1 MTDLL
6 HEDAQPA
13 ERAKPPLYLHIAG
26 ELQDRIVRGVYPV
39 SSLLPAEAELT
50 QEFGTSRNTVRE
62 ALRLLV
68 ERGLVRRRQGSGTT
82 VTATAPNVQ
91 YVLSVNKLDD
101 LFASARDTYYALH
114 SIESARLDSEAA
126 ARIGA
131 LPGET
136 WLLVTGVRWTE
147 RGGTALA
154 HIESY
159 VPLAFKSIVDG
170 FWNVQQ
176 SPFYAVLEKETGFG
190 VEEVIQDVRALA
202 MPRPVANT
210 FGLPEGS
217 ISLQVTRRYTT
228 RAGTLIA
235 SVNWHR
241 GDQFTYNMRMNRS
254 FGREAPGGRAEEG
267 GP

>member
-1 MTDLL
+1 MTDIL

-13 ERAKPPLYLHIAG
+13 ERAKAPLYLYIAG

-39 SSLLPAEAELT
+39 ASLVPAEAELT

-68 ERGLVRRRQGSGTT
+68 ERGLVRRRQGSGTI
-82 VTATAPNVQ
+82 VTATAPNAQ

-101 LFASARDTYYALH
+101 LFANARETYYALH
-114 SIESARLDSEAA
+114 SIEPVQLDPDAA
-126 ARIGA
+126 ARIA
-131 LPGET
+131 ATAGED
-136 WLLVTGVRWTE
+136 WLLITGVRWTE

-154 HIESY
+154 YIESY
-159 VPLAFKSIVDG
+159 VPVGFKAIVDG

-176 SPFYAVLEKETGFG
+176 SPFYAVLEKETGFS
-190 VEEVIQDVRALA
+190 VDEVIQDVRAVA
-202 MPRPVANT
+202 MPRRVANT

-217 ISLQVTRRYTT
+217 ISLQVVRRYVA

-254 FGREAPGGRAEEG
+254 FGREGA
-267 GP
+267 

>member
-1 MTDLL
+1 MTELL
-6 HEDAQPA
+6 DEDAQPE
-13 ERAKPPLYLHIAG
+13 ERSKSPLYLHIAA
-26 ELQDRIVRGVYPV
+26 ELQDRIQRGVYPV

-68 ERGLVRRRQGSGTT
+68 ERGLVRRRQGSGTL
-82 VTATAPNVQ
+82 VTATAPHVQ
-91 YVLSVNKLDD
+91 YVLSINKLDD

-114 SIESARLDSEAA
+114 SVESVRLDDEAA

-131 LPGET
+131 TAGET

-154 HIESY
+154 FIESY
-159 VPLAFKSIVDG
+159 VPMAFKTIVDG

-176 SPFYAVLEKETGFG
+176 SPFYAVLEKETGFS
-190 VEEVIQDVRALA
+190 VDEVIQDVRALA
-202 MPRPVANT
+202 MPRRVANT

-217 ISLQVTRRYTT
+217 ISLQVMRRYMT
-228 RAGTLIA
+228 RAGALIA

-254 FGREAPGGRAEEG
+254 FGREGRPAAEEG